1 VETAGPMYY
10 IQWRLVGREMSYNR
24 DRWNEVL
31 CKVEEALVAIET
43 SGPEEYTIAGGIG
56 LYY

>member
-1 VETAGPMYY
+1 MYY
-10 IQWRLVGREMSYNR
+10 IEWRLVGREMSYNR
-24 DRWNEVL
+24 DGWTEVL

-43 SGPEEYTIAGGIG
+43 SGPEGYTIEGGIG

>member
-1 VETAGPMYY
+1 VEMAGPMYY

-24 DRWNEVL
+24 DGWTEVL

-43 SGPEEYTIAGGIG
+43 SGPEEYTIEGGIG

>member
-1 VETAGPMYY
+1 MYY

-43 SGPEEYTIAGGIG
+43 SGREEYTIAGGIG